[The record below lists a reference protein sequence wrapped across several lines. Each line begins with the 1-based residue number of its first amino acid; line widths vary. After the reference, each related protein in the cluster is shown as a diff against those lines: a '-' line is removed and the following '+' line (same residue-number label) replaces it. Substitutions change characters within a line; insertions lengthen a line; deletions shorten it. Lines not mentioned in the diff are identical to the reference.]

1 MSPRRYDMSKRA
13 ASVEETRRRIVEATI
28 ELHTSQGILATSW
41 EEIARRAD
49 VAPATVYR
57 HFPTLDE
64 LLPAC
69 GELGR
74 RRLALPSHEEIAE
87 RFRGTRSRRERV
99 RRLVDE
105 LFGLY
110 ERGGDVLRAVRR
122 ERALLSPLQK
132 DHEEIEERLDA
143 LTAAALEPLELGEHE
158 IAVVRALTDYDVWAA
173 LRERGITGPDAVD
186 LVAGLLEG
194 WLR

>member
-1 MSPRRYDMSKRA
+1 MSPRKYDMSRRS

-41 EEIARRAD
+41 EEIARQAD

-74 RRLALPSHEEIAE
+74 RKLALPSDEEIAE
-87 RFRGTRSRRERV
+87 RFRGIRSRRERL

-105 LFGLY
+105 LFDLY

-122 ERALLSPLQK
+122 ERALLAPLQE
-132 DHEEIEERLDA
+132 DNERIEERLDA
-143 LTAAALEPLELGEHE
+143 LTAAALEPFKLGEHDT
-158 IAVVRALTDYDVWAA
+158 AVVRALTDHDAWAA
-173 LRERGITGPDAVD
+173 LRERGITGPDAIDV
-186 LVAGLLEG
+186 VAGLLER
-194 WLR
+194 WFR

>member
-1 MSPRRYDMSKRA
+1 MSPRRYDMTKRA

-28 ELHTSQGILATSW
+28 ELHTSQGILGTSW
-41 EEIARRAD
+41 EEIAQRAD

-57 HFPTLDE
+57 HFPTLDD

-74 RRLALPSHEEIAE
+74 RRLALPSDEEIAE
-87 RFRGTRSRRERV
+87 GFRGTRSRRERLH
-99 RRLVDE
+99 RLAAE

-110 ERGGDVLRAVRR
+110 ERGGDVLRAIRR
-122 ERALLSPLQK
+122 DRALLSPLQQ
-132 DHEEIEERLDA
+132 DHEEIEARLGA
-143 LTAAALEPLELGEHE
+143 LTATALGSLELGERE
-158 IAVVRALTDYDVWAA
+158 IAVVRALTDYDMWAA
-173 LRERGITGPDAVD
+173 LRERGITGPDAVNVVSD
-186 LVAGLLEG
+186 LLEE

>member
-1 MSPRRYDMSKRA
+1 MSPRRYDMTKRA
-13 ASVEETRRRIVEATI
+13 ASLEETRRRIVEATMD
-28 ELHTSQGILATSW
+28 LHTSQGILATSW

-69 GELGR
+69 GELSM
-74 RRLALPSHEEIAE
+74 RRLALPSDEEIAE
-87 RFRGTRSRRERV
+87 RFRGTRSRRERL

-122 ERALLSPLQK
+122 ERALLSPLQEA
-132 DHEEIEERLDA
+132 HEEIEERLDA

-158 IAVVRALTDYDVWAA
+158 IAVVRALTDYDAWAA

-186 LVAGLLEG
+186 LVARLLEG

>member
-1 MSPRRYDMSKRA
+1 MTKRA
-13 ASVEETRRRIVEATI
+13 ASVEETRRRIVEATMD
-28 ELHTSQGILATSW
+28 LHTSQGILGTSW
-41 EEIARRAD
+41 EEIAQRAD

-57 HFPTLDE
+57 HFPTLNE

-69 GELGR
+69 GELGMR
-74 RRLALPSHEEIAE
+74 QLALPSDEEIAE
-87 RFRGTRSRRERV
+87 SFRGTRSRRERL

-105 LFGLY
+105 LFHLY

-122 ERALLSPLQK
+122 ERALLPHLQE
-132 DHEEIEERLDA
+132 DHEEIEKRLDG
-143 LTAAALEPLELGEHE
+143 LTAAALDPFELGEHE
-158 IAVVRALTDYDVWAA
+158 IAVIRVLTDYEVWAA

-186 LVAGLLEG
+186 VVADLLEG

>member
-1 MSPRRYDMSKRA
+1 MSPRRYDMTKRA
-13 ASVEETRRRIVEATI
+13 AAVEETRRRIVEATMD
-28 ELHTSQGILATSW
+28 LHTSQGILATSW
-41 EEIARRAD
+41 EEIARRAG

-57 HFPTLDE
+57 HFPTLDD

-69 GELGR
+69 GELSM
-74 RRLALPSHEEIAE
+74 RRLALPSDEEIAQ

-110 ERGGDVLRAVRR
+110 QRGGDVLRVLRR
-122 ERALLSPLQK
+122 ERALLPPLQE
-132 DHEEIEERLDA
+132 DHKRIEERVDA
-143 LTAAALEPLELGEHE
+143 LTAAALEPFELGEHE
-158 IAVVRALTDYDVWAA
+158 IAVVRALTGYDPWAA
-173 LRERGITGPDAVD
+173 LRERGIAGPDAVD
-186 LVAGLLEG
+186 VVARLLEG